1 MALSPTSILPRH
13 VHTIARRESG
23 IQVSAKLI
31 HSASCPAEQVLR
43 EVDTRADGLIEEEAQ
58 HRLEVFGP
66 NVVARDER
74 FTWLKLFIRA
84 CLNPLVILLSVLA
97 IISFATAEDS
107 SDIVGGTLMVAMV
120 ILGVSLRFVQEAR
133 ADTAAA
139 KLERCPNR

>member
-1 MALSPTSILPRH
+1 MALSPTSVLPRDIR
-13 VHTIARRESG
+13 TTFRRESG

-31 HSASCPAEQVLR
+31 RSASCPAEQVLP
-43 EVDTRADGLIEEEAQ
+43 EFDTRADGLTEEEAQ

-74 FTWLKLFIRA
+74 FTWLRLFIRA

-107 SDIVGGTLMVAMV
+107 SDIVGGMLMV
-120 ILGVSLRFVQEAR
+120 
-133 ADTAAA
+133 T
-139 KLERCPNR
+139 